1 MKIMFPEYENS
12 LLSLVSSVLSHYC
25 VETTH
30 NTLSAFDALL
40 KKKHK
45 NVVFMLFD
53 GMGSSILEKHL
64 SPDSFL
70 RRNMRSIISS
80 VFPPTTTTTT
90 VTMETGLS
98 PVEHG
103 WLGWSLYF
111 EEIGSNVDIFPNTLS
126 RSEGIPAACYH
137 VAGKYLPFESIGTK
151 ISKATEGRV
160 KAYTVSPF
168 SSFRIQSMDEIFQ
181 TIEDLCNEEGEKNIY
196 SYRPQPDSGMH
207 EFGTNDIRITASS

>member
-1 MKIMFPEYENS
+1 
-12 LLSLVSSVLSHYC
+12 
-25 VETTH
+25 
-30 NTLSAFDALL
+30 
-40 KKKHK
+40 
-45 NVVFMLFD
+45 
-53 GMGSSILEKHL
+53 
-64 SPDSFL
+64 
-70 RRNMRSIISS
+70 MRSIISS
-80 VFPPTTTTTT
+80 VFPPTTTTAT

-196 SYRPQPDSGMH
+196 IVIGRSRIAACMNSVQMTSELPLPHRYKPAIYSRLSRYHGMSY
-207 EFGTNDIRITASS
+207 TNSVRRNKSVILLC